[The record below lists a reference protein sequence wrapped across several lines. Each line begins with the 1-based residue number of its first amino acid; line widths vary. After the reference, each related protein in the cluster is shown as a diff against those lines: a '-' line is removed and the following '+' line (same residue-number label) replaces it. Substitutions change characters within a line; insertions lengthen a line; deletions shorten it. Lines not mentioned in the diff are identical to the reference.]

1 MENSSRSVG
10 RQPCVASDITQSSTG
25 CLKIT
30 PGEILGA
37 ILIPRKDNHIF
48 RPKRHEICKMND
60 IYPFKHP
67 CCQDCLL
74 LN

>member
-30 PGEILGA
+30 PGGILGG
-37 ILIPRKDNHIF
+37 NTNTQ
-48 RPKRHEICKMND
+48 KRQPHFQTKAT
-60 IYPFKHP
+60 
-67 CCQDCLL
+67 
-74 LN
+74 